1 MLSGGRNVRGA
12 ELVGVVMGAFEPVPA
27 AMVSDYGTDVTLR
40 RAHPADA
47 ARILA
52 WRQEPS
58 ARHYQPLRP
67 RDLASIEAEIATQ
80 AVPALGPNLDDK
92 VRWIVE
98 ANREP
103 VGWIT
108 LTVTSREH
116 ATATVG
122 YTIAERCH
130 RRGYASAALRA
141 VVTLAFAAD
150 GANLER
156 LEAVAA
162 VENHGSRAVLA
173 KVGFQEEGIARG
185 LLTIEGVRIDHARYA
200 LPRSEWHNPRHCG

>member
-1 MLSGGRNVRGA
+1 MRGA

-27 AMVSDYGTDVTLR
+27 AMGSDFGTDVTLR

-58 ARHYQPLRP
+58 ARRHQPLQP
-67 RDLASIEAEIATQ
+67 RELASIEAEIATQ
-80 AVPALGPNLDDK
+80 AVPTLGPNLDDK
-92 VRWIVE
+92 LRWIVE

-108 LTVTSREH
+108 LTVTNREH

-122 YTIAERCH
+122 YTIAERYQ
-130 RRGYASAALRA
+130 RRGHASAALRA
-141 VVTLAFAAD
+141 VVALAFAAD

-162 VENHGSRAVLA
+162 VANQGSRAVLVKA
-173 KVGFQEEGIARG
+173 GFREEGIARG
-185 LLTIEGVRIDHARYA
+185 LLVIDGVRIDHARYA
-200 LPRSEWHNPRHCG
+200 LLRSEWHNPRHRG